1 MQYET
6 DPKGLSWPIKPSL
19 IIDDI
24 AAGSVHVFL
33 SPEVPVSTF
42 PLKQS
47 FEHMTFKGEAKEK
60 WIEVLRGIA
69 DELEK
74 QG

>member
-6 DPKGLSWPIKPSL
+6 DLKGLSWPIKPSL

-24 AAGSVHVFL
+24 AAGSVNVFL
-33 SPEVPVSTF
+33 SLEVPVSTF
-42 PLKQS
+42 SLKQS
-47 FEHMTFKGEAKEK
+47 FENMTFKGEAKEK

>member
-19 IIDDI
+19 LIDDI
-24 AAGSVHVFL
+24 AAGMVNVSL
-33 SPEVPVSTF
+33 SPEVPLSTF
-42 PLKQS
+42 SLKQL
-47 FEHMTFKGEAKEK
+47 FENMTFKGEAKEK
-60 WIEVLRGIA
+60 WIEVLRNIA

-74 QG
+74 QE